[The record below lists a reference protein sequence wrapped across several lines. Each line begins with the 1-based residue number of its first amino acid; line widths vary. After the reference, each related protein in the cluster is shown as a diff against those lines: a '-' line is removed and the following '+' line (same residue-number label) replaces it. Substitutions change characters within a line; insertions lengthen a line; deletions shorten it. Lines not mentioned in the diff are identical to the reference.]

1 MTDLNV
7 RATEEARGYLE
18 EIAREMVLLFPITL
32 DEALGRINREFADR
46 RFLTEVEVNVL
57 LHEEQDTWAKHVY
70 YGRESCWWLGE
81 EGLCPQPY
89 P

>member
-1 MTDLNV
+1 MTELSFSGTD
-7 RATEEARGYLE
+7 EALGYLE
-18 EIAREMVLLFPITL
+18 EIARGMIFLFPITL
-32 DEALGRINREFADR
+32 DEARGRINREFKDR
-46 RFLTEVEVNVL
+46 AFLTEIEVNVL

-81 EGLCPQPY
+81 DDLEPQPW

>member
-7 RATEEARGYLE
+7 KATDEALDYLE
-18 EIAREMVLLFPITL
+18 EIAREMILLFPITL
-32 DEALGRINREFADR
+32 DEARGRINREFEDHS
-46 RFLTEVEVNVL
+46 FLSEIDVSVL

-81 EGLCPQPY
+81 GELQPRPY